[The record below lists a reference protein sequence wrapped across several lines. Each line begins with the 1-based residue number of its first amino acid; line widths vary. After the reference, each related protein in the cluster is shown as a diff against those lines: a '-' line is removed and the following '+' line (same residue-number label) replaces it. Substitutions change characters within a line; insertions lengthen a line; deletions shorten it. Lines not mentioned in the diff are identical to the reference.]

1 MKKFIDGLPEAP
13 GIARRRRNE
22 IGVVLFSGCQDEL
35 VVLVAQRLE
44 RGQIRSR
51 VGAFTEVFSMPE
63 SRCEARRAGVNHG
76 LDGDWRLVSLV
87 MTGAYL
93 SSKEDRVELY
103 AMRREPSDFGGSVMS

>member
-22 IGVVLFSGCQDEL
+22 IGVVLFLDARMSLWYWLRRDLNEEKSGAEWVRFQMFSAC
-35 VVLVAQRLE
+35 R
-44 RGQIRSR
+44 R
-51 VGAFTEVFSMPE
+51 VDLN
-63 SRCEARRAGVNHG
+63 ARRAGVNHE
-76 LDGDWRLVSLV
+76 LDGDYRLVSLV

-93 SSKEDRVELY
+93 SSKEDRGELY